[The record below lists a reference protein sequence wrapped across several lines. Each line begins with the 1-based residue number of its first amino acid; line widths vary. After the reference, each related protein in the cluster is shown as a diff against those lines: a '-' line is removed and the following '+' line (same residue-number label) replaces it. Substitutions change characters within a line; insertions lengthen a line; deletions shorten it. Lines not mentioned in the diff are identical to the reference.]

1 MLTSFF
7 SLPSFFFSL
16 SLFSPCIQNF
26 YTRTPT
32 LMSFRCPC
40 CCLSLPLSCLLM
52 YASSCYFIFLV
63 PGSEAHLPTGQFF
76 CKLATLKICRMSYYL
91 TAVCI
96 DNYIWTTFHR
106 RKLKKHD
113 FSQASSGI
121 RRSTLFLWFLRTRTL
136 ITNVSFTEMHT
147 YE

>member
-16 SLFSPCIQNF
+16 SLFSPSIQNF
-26 YTRTPT
+26 HTCTPT
-32 LMSFRCPC
+32 LMSFCCPY

-52 YASSCYFIFLV
+52 YASSCYFIFPV
-63 PGSEAHLPTGQFF
+63 PDSEAHLPAGQFF
-76 CKLATLKICRMSYYL
+76 CKLATLKMRMSYYS

-96 DNYIWTTFHR
+96 YNYLWTTFHR
-106 RKLKKHD
+106 RKVKNMIFLKLWNLKK
-113 FSQASSGI
+113 
-121 RRSTLFLWFLRTRTL
+121 RL
-136 ITNVSFTEMHT
+136 ISMISENKNFNYQRLLPETHT